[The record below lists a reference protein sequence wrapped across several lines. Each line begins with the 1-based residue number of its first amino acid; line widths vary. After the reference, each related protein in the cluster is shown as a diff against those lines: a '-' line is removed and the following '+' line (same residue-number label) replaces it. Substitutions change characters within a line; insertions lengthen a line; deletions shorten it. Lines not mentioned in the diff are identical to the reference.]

1 MSDTVNYFANP
12 ADIPKGTLVDLFL
25 VTTDHLDGSVAYGGT
40 RSFTYGQVRDEA
52 RRGAAALARS
62 GIRRGD
68 RVAILAENRVEWA
81 LADWSCICAGVV
93 DVPIYSTL
101 PAAQVSYILEDCGAS
116 LIFVSDA
123 EQLEKAREAAANLD
137 RPVDIVVFDD
147 SASADGAVAW
157 RDFLARGDDA
167 PVDDF
172 VAEARRARPGDLVT
186 MIYTSGTTGT
196 PKGVMLTHN
205 NLWSNIWASGQMLG
219 VEYGDVSL
227 SFLPLSH
234 ILQRMVDYLFFAGGC
249 TITHGSI
256 DTVAADMKRLQPT
269 VLVSVPRLY
278 EKVYQKVLDA
288 GGVKGKLVAWAAG
301 VGRRAALLKE
311 DGARL
316 PFLLKIQYAL
326 ADRLVF
332 TKLRLA
338 VGGRLRY
345 FVSGGA
351 ALAPEINR
359 FFLGAGITILEGY
372 GLSETSPVTNV
383 NTLEHFRIGTVGRP
397 VPGTEIRIADDGEIL
412 IRGPQVMK
420 GYYGLEE
427 MTREVIADDGWF
439 STGDIGELSSDGYL
453 RITDR
458 KKDLI
463 KTSGGKYV
471 APQAIENLLKKN
483 PYIDQAVVV
492 GDGRKFCSVLVVPAF
507 ERLGSWA
514 AAEGVDGADS
524 AALLADSRCQ
534 KLLQEEIFGELR
546 DLARFET
553 PKKIGLL
560 SEPFTVENGALTPT
574 QKVKRP
580 VVTRLYADMIE
591 SFYRAESVEQT
602 MFLSS

>member
-157 RDFLARGDDA
+157 GDFLARGDDA

-205 NLWSNIWASGQMLG
+205 NLWSNIWASKQMLG
-219 VEYGDVSL
+219 VEDGDVSL

-288 GGVKGKLVAWAAG
+288 GGVKGKLVAWAAE